1 MSIARTICLGFL
13 LVIFMGTIL
22 LMLPFMMVDG
32 HWNDPITALFT
43 ATSAVCVTG
52 LIVVDTG
59 SYFSFWGQFVIL
71 LLIQIGGLGYMTT
84 NTFLLLL
91 IRKRFDFRQKLAI
104 KESFDR
110 PLLQGSQNLIISI
123 IAISLV
129 FELTGFFLLIPLFE
143 KQDNTIWLAFFHSI
157 SAFNNAGFSLFEDS
171 LIEYQS
177 SILANIVFP
186 ILIVFGGLGYQAVF
200 EWFTWLKQQFE
211 EKIIGK
217 STSKITF
224 SLNTR
229 IVTNTTIFLL
239 IFGTVIFFVTD
250 FRNPTVFSDLSL
262 QERFLGAWFQSVTT
276 RTAGFNMVDIG
287 AMTNAGLFITIAF
300 MVIGASPSGT
310 GGGLKTTT
318 LRILISSTLATL
330 QGKTEVILYQRRVP
344 TNLILKALGVLC
356 SSIILIT
363 VVTGLIALT
372 DPDLN
377 FIKILFE
384 VCSAFATVGL
394 STGITSSLSA
404 MGKLIIVVT
413 MYIGRVGILIV
424 INTLVKG
431 SRPSLIHYPEEN
443 LLVG

>member
-13 LVIFMGTIL
+13 VVIGIGTIL
-22 LMLPFMMVDG
+22 LMFPLMTADG
-32 HWNDPITALFT
+32 TWNDPITALFT

-59 SYFSFWGQFVIL
+59 SYFSVWGQAIIL

-91 IRKRFDFRQKLAI
+91 IRKRFDFRKKLAI
-104 KESFDR
+104 REAFDR
-110 PLLQGSQNLIISI
+110 PLLQGSNNLILSI
-123 IAISLV
+123 ITISLV
-129 FELTGFFLLIPLFE
+129 FELTGFFLLLPLFE
-143 KQDNTIWLAFFHSI
+143 DQDNPLWVAFFHSI

-171 LIEYQS
+171 LMAYNS
-177 SILANIVFP
+177 SLLANIVFP
-186 ILIVFGGLGYQAVF
+186 ILIIFGGLGYQAVF
-200 EWFTWLKQQFE
+200 EWFTWFRQQYE
-211 EKIIGK
+211 EKLMGK
-217 STSKITF
+217 RTLKITF
-224 SLNTR
+224 SLNSR
-229 IVTNTTIFLL
+229 IVTNTTFFLL
-239 IFGTVIFFVTD
+239 ISGTIMFFLTD
-250 FRNPTVFSDLSL
+250 FSNPAVFGNWSFK
-262 QERFLGAWFQSVTT
+262 ERLLGAWFQSVTT
-276 RTAGFNMVDIG
+276 RTAGFNMVDIES
-287 AMTNAGLFITIAF
+287 MTDAGKFITIAF

-318 LRILISSTLATL
+318 LRILISSTFATL
-330 QGKTEVILYQRRVP
+330 QGKTEVILYRRRVP

-356 SSIILIT
+356 ASIILIT
-363 VVTGLIALT
+363 IVTGLISVT
-372 DPDLN
+372 DPN
-377 FIKILFE
+377 FSFIRILFE

-404 MGKLIIVVT
+404 VGKLIIIAT

-424 INTLVKG
+424 INTLVQG